1 MIPKFL
7 EKLLQE
13 EYGNELTNKIIDGYS
28 KKRFVTLRVN
38 TIKTNISKIKE
49 VLDNLNIRHQEVEW
63 YKDAL
68 IILNVLESDLEKLD
82 IKHKD
87 YYKEKHTEV
96 SEYLGVSYRH
106 LLHVLAQ
113 FCKENLIK
121 KHERGYIIL
130 DKERLQQL
138 AAIK

>member
-1 MIPKFL
+1 MHDKQSMSAIARH
-7 EKLLQE
+7 
-13 EYGNELTNKIIDGYS
+13 ELKID
-28 KKRFVTLRVN
+28 
-38 TIKTNISKIKE
+38 TIKAEMSKYEKSHHIGNGFAQLALGTLLIGFPLINVVLIAGGLKNIFFKSYANKME
-49 VLDNLNIRHQEVEW
+49 
-63 YKDAL
+63 
-68 IILNVLESDLEKLD
+68 
-82 IKHKD
+82 KD